1 MNFLNIVS
9 IAFAAL
15 FAENI
20 VFNYAFG
27 TNSVISDSDNEKKAL
42 GTGAFMTAV
51 TTISSIFCF
60 LADLLLNKW
69 KGIEF
74 LRTLI
79 FMIITLASASLL
91 YEFVKRLVRVR
102 RREEKRVFMR
112 LAINS
117 AILGALVLTSA
128 RGLGFFGTVV
138 NGLFS
143 GLGFT
148 LAIMLFAAIRVK
160 LRFCKIPKSFEG
172 LPILLI
178 TAGLLALVFMGFNG
192 ISFA

>member
-9 IAFAAL
+9 VAFAAV

-42 GTGAFMTAV
+42 GTGAFMTVV
-51 TTISSIFCF
+51 TTISSVLCF

-69 KGIEF
+69 NSIEF
-74 LRTLI
+74 LRTFV
-79 FMIITLASASLL
+79 FMIITVASGLLL
-91 YEFVKRLVRVR
+91 YELVKRFVKVR

-128 RGLGFFGTVV
+128 KGLGFFAAVV

-148 LAIMLFAAIRVK
+148 IAIMLFAAIRVK

-172 LPILLI
+172 LPILLVTI
-178 TAGLLALVFMGFNG
+178 GLLALVFMGFNG